1 MGQVLTR
8 QEVLRL
14 LRQSPPLV
22 EGLREPEQQVQ
33 PNGLDLTMRQVSTLS
48 SGGIISYDNKDRLLP
63 ETCPL
68 SPGSDGAID
77 LKPGCYVVLYNEIV
91 HLPADIMALGF
102 PRSSLLRCG
111 ADIRTA
117 VWDAGYSGRSQS
129 LLLVHN
135 PHGIRLQTDARVL
148 QLVFLRLTGE
158 VTGGYRGLF
167 QNENISQ

>member
-8 QEVLRL
+8 QEVLHL
-14 LRQSPPLV
+14 IGQSPPLV
-22 EGLREPEQQVQ
+22 EGLRDPQAQVQ
-33 PNGLDLTMRQVSTLS
+33 PNGVDLTLRQISTLE
-48 SGGIISYDNKDRLLP
+48 SGGIISYDNRDRVLP
-63 ETCPL
+63 DSSPL
-68 SPGSDGAID
+68 PPDSDGALD
-77 LKPGCYVVLYNEIV
+77 LKPGCYLVLYNEIV
-91 HLPADIMALGF
+91 HLPTDIMALGF

-129 LLLVHN
+129 LLFVHN

-148 QLVFLRLTGE
+148 QLVFFRLTGE
-158 VTGGYRGLF
+158 VTEGYRGLF